1 MWSAEPVRSADTPK
15 LVVQK
20 YGGSSLATAERVRAA
35 AARIS
40 RTASSGRPVIVVVSA
55 MGDTT
60 DELIELAY
68 QVAPRPDER
77 ELDLLLSTG
86 ETVSATLL
94 AMALHDLHQPAVS
107 LSGGQA
113 GIRSTRVFSRARIT
127 DIHPERISAELHHG
141 KVVIVTGFQGVTDE
155 QDITTLGRGGSDTTA
170 VALACALGAERCEI
184 YTDVE
189 GIFTADPRVVP
200 TARKV
205 TEIGYEEMLELAQL
219 GARVM
224 HPRAVELGELYDM
237 PILVASSF
245 AEAPGTLIHRYGDV
259 DMPMEIRKNV
269 RGIAHDTDV
278 ARITL
283 MGVPDRPGV
292 AAAIF
297 EPLAQ
302 ANISVDTIAQSSGAD
317 GTTDLSFTVSRGSL
331 ERAMQ
336 ITDTVAPRI
345 GAAAVDTADDLAK
358 VSIVGTGMQSAPG
371 YAARMFGTL
380 ARAGVNINII
390 STSDIRITCVIPRA
404 RAEDAVRILHD
415 AFELDRED

>member
-1 MWSAEPVRSADTPK
+1 MSSSELAG

-20 YGGSSLATAERVRAA
+20 YGGSSLATAERIRAA
-35 AARIS
+35 ARRVA
-40 RTASSGRPVIVVVSA
+40 RTAASGRPVIVVVSA

-68 QVAPRPDER
+68 SVADRPDDR

-86 ETVSATLL
+86 ETVSATLM

-107 LSGGQA
+107 LTGAQA
-113 GIRSTRVFSRARIT
+113 GIRSTRVFTRARIT
-127 DIHPERISAELHHG
+127 DIRPERISTELRHG
-141 KVVIVTGFQGVTDE
+141 KVVIVTGFQGVTEE
-155 QDITTLGRGGSDTTA
+155 QDVTTFGRGGSDTTA
-170 VALACALGAERCEI
+170 VALACALTAERCDI

-189 GIFTADPRVVP
+189 GIYTADPRVVP
-200 TARKV
+200 NARKLAA
-205 TEIGYEEMLELAQL
+205 IGYEEMLEMAQL

-224 HPRAVELGELYDM
+224 HPRAVELAELYGM
-237 PILVASSF
+237 PIQVASSF
-245 AEAPGTLIHRYGDV
+245 TDHPGTLIHRDGDMQ
-259 DMPMEIRKNV
+259 MPMEIRKNV

-283 MGVPDRPGV
+283 VRVPDRPGV

-302 ANISVDTIAQSSGAD
+302 AGINVDTIAQSSGAD
-317 GTTDLSFTVSRGSL
+317 GTTDLSFTIPRSFL
-331 ERAMQ
+331 ERAVSLSQ
-336 ITDTVAPRI
+336 SIAPQI
-345 GAAAVDTADDLAK
+345 GAASVDTADDLAK

-371 YAARMFGTL
+371 YAARMFGAL
-380 ARAGVNINII
+380 AKANINIEII
-390 STSDIRITCVIPRA
+390 STSDIRITCVIPRE
-404 RAEDAVRILHD
+404 RAEDAVRVLHA

>member
-1 MWSAEPVRSADTPK
+1 MSSTTDPLPG

-20 YGGSSLATAERVRAA
+20 YGGSSLATADRIRAA
-35 AARIS
+35 ATRVA
-40 RTASSGRPVIVVVSA
+40 RTAATGRPLVVVVSA

-60 DELIELAY
+60 DELIDLANK
-68 QVAPRPDER
+68 VSSRPPER
-77 ELDLLLSTG
+77 EMDLLLSTG

-94 AMALHDLHQPAVS
+94 AMALHELHQPAVS
-107 LSGGQA
+107 LNGAQA

-127 DIHPERISAELHHG
+127 DIHPERMSTELHHG
-141 KVVIVTGFQGVTDE
+141 RVVIVTGFQGVTE
-155 QDITTLGRGGSDTTA
+155 NQDVTTLGRGGSDTTA
-170 VALACALGAERCEI
+170 VAVACALGAERCDI

-200 TARKV
+200 NARKL

-224 HPRAVELGELYDM
+224 HPRAVELGELYSM

-245 AEAPGTLIHRYGDV
+245 TDSPGTLIHRDGDSEKN
-259 DMPMEIRKNV
+259 MPMEVRKNV
-269 RGIAHDTDV
+269 RGIAHDLDV

-302 ANISVDTIAQSSGAD
+302 AGISVDTIAQSSGAD
-317 GTTDLSFTVSRGSL
+317 GTTDMSFTISRGSL
-331 ERAMQ
+331 ERALE
-336 ITDTVAPRI
+336 R
-345 GAAAVDTADDLAK
+345 
-358 VSIVGTGMQSAPG
+358 S
-371 YAARMFGTL
+371 
-380 ARAGVNINII
+380 
-390 STSDIRITCVIPRA
+390 
-404 RAEDAVRILHD
+404 
-415 AFELDRED
+415 